1 MEYAI
6 INSDE
11 FEIWWNT
18 LSEPEMVDVLAY
30 INLLEIRGP
39 NLPYPYSSKINEAK
53 IEHMRELRIQ
63 HKGKPYRVLYAFDP
77 ERKALLLI
85 GGNKQGDKR
94 WYKINVPIADK
105 IYAKHIKSLK
115 NKKEK

>member
-1 MEYAI
+1 MEYNV
-6 INSDE
+6 INSNE

-18 LSEPEMVDVLAY
+18 LSEPEMIDVLAY

-39 NLPYPYSSKINEAK
+39 NLPFPYSSKINESK

-63 HKGKPYRVLYAFDP
+63 YKGKPYRVLYAFDP
-77 ERKALLLI
+77 ERNALLLV
-85 GGNKQGDKR
+85 GGNKQGNKR

-105 IYAKHIKSLK
+105 IYAKHIKLLK